1 MKTFWL
7 SPPVLLTIVDLRVS
21 FSSFRGLMAVN
32 HIQPISQTLRS
43 CVAFLLLPDPSSSKM
58 KSKNLLSN
66 SDAITYSMLQLITSP
81 CVTSNGTL
89 LLSDWWIINSKIQ
102 SEVLFFRS
110 ILALIVLSSVLSKA
124 ELEIKDLSES
134 SLRGGSAKTFV
145 GKGGRK
151 TEDNKVNT
159 GYINRENY
167 NLGN

>member
-1 MKTFWL
+1 MKTFLLLPWA
-7 SPPVLLTIVDLRVS
+7 LLTIVDLRVS
-21 FSSFRGLMAVN
+21 FSSFRGFMAVN
-32 HIQPISQTLRS
+32 HTQPISQTLRS

-66 SDAITYSMLQLITSP
+66 SDAITYSMLQLTTSP
-81 CVTSNGTL
+81 HVTSNGTL

-102 SEVLFFRS
+102 SEVLLFRS
-110 ILALIVLSSVLSKA
+110 ILALIVLSLVLSKS

-134 SLRGGSAKTFV
+134 SLRGGSEKAFV

-159 GYINRENY
+159 GCINRANH